1 MKCHMGVDGAA
12 PERCVCVCVC
22 VCVSVSV
29 CVTCACV
36 CVCACECVGGP
47 AFCTVHVLNVSVMC
61 KYLV

>member
-22 VCVSVSV
+22 VCV
-29 CVTCACV
+29 CA
-36 CVCACECVGGP
+36 CACEYVGGP
-47 AFCTVHVLNVSVMC
+47 AFCTVHVLNVCVMC